1 VRGSLD
7 AVASAVGE
15 AGLRASLC
23 YEVSDRDGAAVAED
37 GLAENAAFLDRVA
50 DAPDGRL
57 HGLFGL
63 HAAFTVGDKTLDK
76 AVELAR
82 SRGAG
87 FHIHVA
93 EDLADQQHS
102 QETHGL
108 RVVERLRRHGVLG
121 PSTICAH
128 CVHVDGAEMDAL
140 VATDTMVVHN
150 PQSNMNNAVGVADLF
165 ALLGKGVLC
174 GLGTDAMTTNM
185 LEEVRSALWLH
196 HLNCKNPSV
205 GFVEVLSLLL
215 RNNQRITDRLF
226 PGQLGE
232 LAVGRKADLVLID
245 YVPPTEF
252 SGNTFLGHVAFG
264 LSQAA
269 VDTTIVDGEVLMQ
282 GKRLLHLDEERIA
295 ARARELS
302 AALWERF

>member
-1 VRGSLD
+1 M
-7 AVASAVGE
+7 
-15 AGLRASLC
+15 
-23 YEVSDRDGAAVAED
+23 
-37 GLAENAAFLDRVA
+37 
-50 DAPDGRL
+50 
-57 HGLFGL
+57 
-63 HAAFTVGDKTLDK
+63 TL
-76 AVELAR
+76 VPIVIEQS
-82 SRGAG
+82 SRG
-87 FHIHVA
+87 
-93 EDLADQQHS
+93 
-102 QETHGL
+102 
-108 RVVERLRRHGVLG
+108 ERAYD
-121 PSTICAH
+121 IY
-128 CVHVDGAEMDAL
+128 
-140 VATDTMVVHN
+140 
-150 PQSNMNNAVGVADLF
+150 
-165 ALLGKGVLC
+165 
-174 GLGTDAMTTNM
+174 
-185 LEEVRSALWLH
+185 
-196 HLNCKNPSV
+196 
-205 GFVEVLSLLL
+205 SLLL